1 MHTYI
6 YTYIHTYIHVH
17 NINTYIN
24 NVYICIVLMPKNMST
39 GYDIPESQAMLL
51 LLIIDLKCEKPFFTL
66 KQLSLSL
73 GEN

>member
-1 MHTYI
+1 MR
-6 YTYIHTYIHVH
+6 
-17 NINTYIN
+17 
-24 NVYICIVLMPKNMST
+24 KNMST

-73 GEN
+73 GENQRIEIRKSVKMPKHKN